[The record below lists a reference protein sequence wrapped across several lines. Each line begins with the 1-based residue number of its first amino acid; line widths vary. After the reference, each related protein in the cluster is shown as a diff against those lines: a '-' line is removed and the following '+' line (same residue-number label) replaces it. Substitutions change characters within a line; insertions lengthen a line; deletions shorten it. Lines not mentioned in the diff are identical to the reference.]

1 MANIKNQILGHLQGR
16 IADVTIKYRNGKPY
30 VARKPV
36 QTNTGK
42 DPATIFKQNQGRFI
56 GKLSKEIYRIEILK
70 KIWSLNDVQKGY
82 TYQQIW
88 SRNYKSIKV
97 DDLSGSV
104 TLIPETQFLVKDPII
119 EIKDN
124 SIVKLT
130 ASPLGKKDK
139 INPLKEKQIL
149 AVGIII
155 LKNRIGIDES
165 EISYLTMISQPVDLD
180 ITAPIDI
187 TLDILPKG
195 DKSYKNY
202 LIKKSYIT
210 LITLDK
216 TLSPIKSSE
225 VITSG

>member
-42 DPATIFKQNQGRFI
+42 DPATLFKQSQGRFI

-88 SRNYKSIKV
+88 GRNYKSIKV
-97 DDLSGSV
+97 DDLSGIV
-104 TLIPETQFLVKDPII
+104 TLSPETDFLIKDPFI
-119 EIKDN
+119 ELKDN

-130 ASPLGKKDK
+130 ASPLGNKNK
-139 INPLKEKQIL
+139 INPSIEKHLL

-195 DKSYKNY
+195 DMSYKNY

>member
-1 MANIKNQILGHLQGR
+1 MSKIKTQILGQLQGS
-16 IADVTIKYRNGKPY
+16 IGDVTIKYRNGKPY
-30 VARKPV
+30 VARRPIR
-36 QTNTGK
+36 TNTGK
-42 DPATIFKQNQGRFI
+42 DPATLFKQSQGRFI

-70 KIWSLNDVQKGY
+70 EIWSLNNIQKLY
-82 TYQQIW
+82 TYQHIW

-104 TLIPETQFLVKDPII
+104 TLTPESQFLVKDPVIQI
-119 EIKDN
+119 TEK
-124 SIVKLT
+124 STVKLT
-130 ASPLGKKDK
+130 ASPIGKKDK
-139 INPLKEKQIL
+139 INPLIEKQLL

-155 LKNRIGIDES
+155 LKNKIGIDES
-165 EISYLTMISQPVDLD
+165 EISYLTLNSQPIDLD

-202 LIKKSYIT
+202 IIKKSYIT

-216 TLSPIKSSE
+216 TSSPIKSSE

>member
-1 MANIKNQILGHLQGR
+1 MASIDKQVIGQLRGG
-16 IADVTIKYRNGKPY
+16 IADIKIKYRNGKPY
-30 VARKPV
+30 VASKPAKF
-36 QTNTGK
+36 NTGN
-42 DPATIFKQNQGRFI
+42 DPSTIFRKNQGKFI
-56 GKLSKEIYRIEILK
+56 GKLSKEIYHIEILK
-70 KIWSLNDVQKGY
+70 KIWSLNEIQKGY

-88 SRNYKSIKV
+88 GRNYKSIKV

-104 TLIPETQFLVKDPII
+104 TLTPETDFLIKNPVIQITENSTVKI
-119 EIKDN
+119 
-124 SIVKLT
+124 T
-130 ASPLGKKDK
+130 ASPIGNKDK
-139 INPLKEKQIL
+139 INPLKEKQLL

-155 LKNRIGIDES
+155 LKNKIGIDES
-165 EISYLTMISQPVDLD
+165 EISYLTMISQPVNLD
-180 ITAPIDI
+180 ITNPIDI

-195 DKSYKNY
+195 NMSYKNY